1 MSKRIIALLL
11 CALMLIPSLLL
22 TSCSKKDEDDVGA
35 YITMYLTDDIF
46 DFDPANAY
54 YNKDALNV
62 VSLMF
67 DTLFTLNEKGKVKG
81 ALAKD
86 YTIKEDKNRNE
97 YTMEITLNETYWSN
111 GIRISADDVVFAW
124 KRLVKH
130 TNDYAAASL
139 LYDVKNARAVKE
151 GDVSIDDL
159 GVEALAVD
167 LVRIS
172 FEGPIDYDSFLLNLT
187 SIATAPLYEN
197 YVSKNADWAKKPST
211 MVTSG
216 PYKIGKI
223 NYTISDSEKVFDDY
237 AFDETY
243 YLGKKDKNGKVEIP
257 KGTIGSGNYSI
268 ADVNFFYL
276 ERNVYYYRDTERDAI
291 DKSVTNY
298 RILVDCSMTDEE
310 ILEAYQNDQL
320 FYIGDIPL
328 SLRNNSY
335 VKDKAEVS
343 NALSTFV
350 LYMNEEALIDDGG
363 EGSKLF
369 ANATV
374 REALSLAIDRDAIS
388 NAIGFTT
395 AATGLV
401 PPGVFEAGKKARK
414 DFRTVGGELISTS
427 ASMSR
432 ASELLTAEGIDPSD
446 YSFSVKVAA
455 YDDVNVAITEM
466 VVEAWNELG
475 FDVTLEKVQ
484 AIQNNDY
491 LKETESI
498 TPDVCDDLL
507 IESIQ
512 RNKYEVVA
520 FDYNAYSADAWSVL
534 SSFANPFSGMK
545 LNMDDPSNYHLYS
558 HSTGYNSQ
566 TYNDLMEAIY
576 YIPYYASLAENDSE
590 FLGLYD
596 TPEEFSDLYQRIKAV
611 YNQYGITP
619 SKKSSDWTKQKATLL
634 HAAEE
639 LLLEDM
645 PVIPV
650 VFHQNAV
657 MVSKELK
664 SVTATYYIPAYFRKT
679 NLKKYAD
686 YIPVLE
692 NFPNV
697 DWSKLGYVEEE
708 TKK

>member
-1 MSKRIIALLL
+1 MLKRIIALLL
-11 CALMLIPSLLL
+11 CALMLIPFLA
-22 TSCSKKDEDDVGA
+22 SCSKKDENDVGA
-35 YITMYLTDDIF
+35 YITMYLTDDVF

-81 ALAKD
+81 SLAKS
-86 YTIKEDKNRNE
+86 YTIKENPERNE
-97 YTMEITLNETYWSN
+97 YTMEITLNETSWSN
-111 GIRISADDVVFAW
+111 GTRISADDVVFAW

-130 TNDYAAASL
+130 TNSFAAASL
-139 LYDVKNARAVKE
+139 LYDIKNARAVKE

-159 GVEALAVD
+159 GVEALSVD

-172 FEGPIDYDSFLLNLT
+172 FEGPIDYDQFLLNLT
-187 SIATAPLYEN
+187 SVATAPLYEN
-197 YVSKNADWAKKPST
+197 YVTKNADWAKKPST

-223 NYTISDSEKVFDDY
+223 NYKMSE
-237 AFDETY
+237 DETY
-243 YLGKKDKNGKVEIP
+243 YDDYALDDIYAMGVDVDGKKDKYRE
-257 KGTIGSGNYSI
+257 KGDIGSGDFLI
-268 ADVNFFYL
+268 GDVNFFYL

-298 RILVDCSMTDEE
+298 RILVDCSKSDSE
-310 ILEAYQNDQL
+310 ILDDYKNNRL

-328 SLRNNSY
+328 SLRNDSF
-335 VKDKAEVS
+335 VKDKADVS

-350 LYMNEEALIDDGG
+350 LYMNEDALIDDGSKD
-363 EGSKLF
+363 GSKLF
-369 ANATV
+369 ASAEV
-374 REALSLAIDRDAIS
+374 RKALSLAIDRDAIAE
-388 NAIGFTT
+388 AIGFTQ

-401 PPGVFEAGKKARK
+401 PPGVFEAGKKAKK

-427 ASMSR
+427 ASLSK
-432 ASELLTAEGIDPSD
+432 AEEILTAEGIDPSK

-455 YDDVNVAITEM
+455 YDDVNVAIAEQI
-466 VVEAWNELG
+466 VEAWNKLD
-475 FDVTLEKVQ
+475 FNVTLEKVQ
-484 AIQNNDY
+484 AIKNNDY
-491 LKETESI
+491 LKETNSI

-512 RNKYEVVA
+512 RNNYEVVA
-520 FDYNAYSADAWSVL
+520 FDYNAYSVDAWSVL
-534 SSFANPFSGMK
+534 SSFANPFSGMQ
-545 LNMDDPSNYHLYS
+545 LDMSDPSNYHLYN

-566 TYNDLMEAIY
+566 EYNDLMEAIY
-576 YIPYYASLAENDSE
+576 YIPYYANLAENDYE
-590 FLGLYD
+590 FLSLYD
-596 TPEEFSDLYQRIKAV
+596 TPEEFADLYQRIKAV
-611 YNQYGITP
+611 YDEYGITP

-634 HAAEE
+634 HKAEE
-639 LLLEDM
+639 LLLDDM

-650 VFHQNAV
+650 LFHQNAV

-664 SVTATYYIPAYFRKT
+664 GVTATYYVPGYFRKT
-679 NLKKYAD
+679 SLKKYHD

-692 NFPNV
+692 NFPIV
-697 DWSKLGYVEEE
+697 DWDKLGYVEEE

>member
-11 CALMLIPSLLL
+11 CALMLVPFLA
-22 TSCSKKDEDDVGA
+22 SCSKKDEDDVGA
-35 YITMYLTDDIF
+35 YITMYLTDDIY

-54 YNKDALNV
+54 YNKDVLNV

-81 ALAKD
+81 SLAKD
-86 YTIKEDKNRNE
+86 YVIKEDANRGE
-97 YTMEITLNETYWSN
+97 YTMEITLNETCWSN
-111 GIRISADDVVFAW
+111 GTRISADDVVFAW

-130 TNDYAAASL
+130 TNNFAAASL
-139 LYDVKNARAVKE
+139 LYDIKNARAVKE

-159 GVEALAVD
+159 GVEALSVD
-167 LVRIS
+167 LIRIS
-172 FEGPIDYDSFLLNLT
+172 FEGPIDYDQFLLNLT

-197 YVSKNADWAKKPST
+197 YVTKNADWAKKPST

-216 PYKIGKI
+216 AYKIGKI
-223 NYTISDSEKVFDDY
+223 NYKMDENETFFDDY
-237 AFDETY
+237 ALDDIY
-243 YLGKKDKNGKVEIP
+243 ALGVTVDGKTDKNRGKGE
-257 KGTIGSGNYSI
+257 IGSGDYKVGDI
-268 ADVNFFYL
+268 NFFYL

-298 RILVDCSMTDEE
+298 RILVDCTMSDEE
-310 ILEAYQNDQL
+310 ILNAYKEDKI

-328 SLRNNSY
+328 SLRNDSY
-335 VKDKAEVS
+335 VKKNAEVS

-350 LYMNEEALIDDGG
+350 LYMNENAVIDDGG
-363 EGSKLF
+363 KGSKLF

-374 REALSLAIDRDAIS
+374 REALSLAIDRNAIAE
-388 NAIGFTT
+388 AIGFTE

-401 PPGVFEAGKKARK
+401 PPGVFEAGKKAKK

-427 ASMSR
+427 ASLSK
-432 ASELLTAEGIDPSD
+432 AKELLTAEGIDPSK
-446 YSFSVKVAA
+446 YSFSVNVAA
-455 YDDVNVAITEM
+455 YDDVHVAITEK

-475 FDVTLEKVQ
+475 FDVTMKNIPV
-484 AIQNNDY
+484 IQNNDY
-491 LKETESI
+491 LKETNSI

-507 IESIQ
+507 VESIQ
-512 RNKYEVVA
+512 RNTYEVVA
-520 FDYNAYSADAWSVL
+520 FDYNAFSVDAWSVL

-545 LNMDDPSNYHLYS
+545 LNMDDPSNYHLYD

-566 TYNDLMEAIY
+566 AYNDLMEAIY
-576 YIPYYASLAENDSE
+576 YIPYYANLAENDYD

-596 TPEEFSDLYQRIKAV
+596 TQEEFADLFQRIKAV
-611 YNQYGITP
+611 YDEYGIAP
-619 SKKSSDWTKQKATLL
+619 SKKSADWTKQKATLL
-634 HAAEE
+634 HKAEE
-639 LLLEDM
+639 MLMEDM

-657 MVSKELK
+657 LVSNELK
-664 SVTATYYIPAYFRKT
+664 NVTATYYIPAYFRKT
-679 NLKKYAD
+679 SLKSYLD
-686 YIPVLE
+686 YVPVFE

>member
-11 CALMLIPSLLL
+11 CALMLIPCLA
-22 TSCSKKDEDDVGA
+22 SCAKKDEDDVGA
-35 YITMYLTDDIF
+35 YITMYLTDDVF

-81 ALAKD
+81 SLAKD
-86 YTIKEDKNRNE
+86 YTIKEDVARGE
-97 YTMEITLNETYWSN
+97 YTMEIILNETCWSN
-111 GIRISADDVVFAW
+111 GTRISADDVVFAW

-130 TNDYAAASL
+130 TNDFAAASL
-139 LYDVKNARAVKE
+139 LYDIKNARAVKE

-172 FEGPIDYDSFLLNLT
+172 FEGPIDYDQFLLNLT

-216 PYKIGKI
+216 AYKIGKI
-223 NYTISDSEKVFDDY
+223 NYKIDEEKTYFDDN
-237 AFDETY
+237 AFDLIYYGLETDKT
-243 YLGKKDKNGKVEIP
+243 GKRE
-257 KGTIGSGNYSI
+257 KGDIGSGDYLI
-268 ADVNFFYL
+268 GDVNFFYL

-298 RILVDCSMTDEE
+298 RILVDCSMSDEE
-310 ILEAYQNDQL
+310 ILNAYKENKL

-328 SLRNNSY
+328 SLRNDSY

-350 LYMNEEALIDDGG
+350 LYMNENAVIDDGG

-369 ANATV
+369 ANAAV
-374 REALSLAIDRDAIS
+374 REALSLAIDRNAIAE
-388 NAIGFTT
+388 AIGFTS

-401 PPGVFEAGKKARK
+401 PPGVFEAGKKAKK
-414 DFRTVGGELISTS
+414 DFRTVGGELISAS
-427 ASMSR
+427 ASMSK
-432 ASELLTAEGIDPSD
+432 AEELLTAEGIDPTK
-446 YSFSVKVAA
+446 YSFSISVAA
-455 YDDVNVAITEM
+455 YDDVHVAIAEK
-466 VVEAWNELG
+466 VVEAWNKLD
-475 FDVTLEKVQ
+475 FNVTLKKVQ

-491 LKETESI
+491 LKETDSI

-507 IESIQ
+507 VESIQ
-512 RNKYEVVA
+512 RNTYEVVA
-520 FDYNAYSADAWSVL
+520 FDYNAFSVDAWSVL

-545 LNMDDPSNYHLYS
+545 LNMDDPSNYHLYN

-566 TYNDLMEAIY
+566 AYNDLMEAIY
-576 YIPYYASLAENDSE
+576 YIPYYANLAENDYE

-596 TPEEFSDLYQRIKAV
+596 TPEEFSDLYQRVKAV
-611 YNQYGITP
+611 YDEYGITP
-619 SKKSSDWTKQKATLL
+619 SKKSADWTKQKATLL
-634 HAAEE
+634 HKAEE
-639 LLLEDM
+639 MLLDDM

-657 MVSKELK
+657 LVSKELK
-664 SVTATYYIPAYFRKT
+664 NVTATYYIPAYFRKT
-679 NLKKYAD
+679 SLKSYLD
-686 YIPVLE
+686 YVPVFE
-692 NFPNV
+692 SFPNV

>member
-1 MSKRIIALLL
+1 
-11 CALMLIPSLLL
+11 MLIPCLA
-22 TSCSKKDEDDVGA
+22 SCAKKDEDDVGA
-35 YITMYLTDDIF
+35 YITMYLTDDVF

-81 ALAKD
+81 SLAKD
-86 YTIKEDKNRNE
+86 YTIKEDVARGE
-97 YTMEITLNETYWSN
+97 YTMEITLNETCWSN
-111 GIRISADDVVFAW
+111 GTRISADDVVFAW

-130 TNDYAAASL
+130 TNDFAAASL
-139 LYDVKNARAVKE
+139 LYDLKNARAVKE

-167 LVRIS
+167 LIRIS
-172 FEGPIDYDSFLLNLT
+172 FEGPIDYDQFLLNLT

-216 PYKIGKI
+216 AYKIGKI
-223 NYTISDSEKVFDDY
+223 NYKIDEEKTYFDDN
-237 AFDETY
+237 ALDLIY
-243 YLGKKDKNGKVEIP
+243 YGIEIDKTGKRE
-257 KGTIGSGNYSI
+257 KGDIGSGDYLI
-268 ADVNFFYL
+268 GDINFFYL

-298 RILVDCSMTDEE
+298 RILVDCSMSDEE
-310 ILEAYQNDQL
+310 ILNAYKENKL

-328 SLRNNSY
+328 SLRNDSY

-350 LYMNEEALIDDGG
+350 LYMNENAVINDGG

-369 ANATV
+369 ANAAV
-374 REALSLAIDRDAIS
+374 REALSLAIDRNAIAE
-388 NAIGFTT
+388 AIGFTS

-401 PPGVFEAGKKARK
+401 PPGVFEAGKKAKK
-414 DFRTVGGELISTS
+414 DFRTVGGELISAS
-427 ASMSR
+427 ASLSK
-432 ASELLTAEGIDPSD
+432 AEELLTAEGIDPSK
-446 YSFSVKVAA
+446 YSFSISVAA
-455 YDDVNVAITEM
+455 YDDVHVAIAEK
-466 VVEAWNELG
+466 VVEAWSKLDFN
-475 FDVTLEKVQ
+475 VTLKKVQ

-491 LKETESI
+491 LKETDSI

-507 IESIQ
+507 VESIQ
-512 RNKYEVVA
+512 RNTYEVVA
-520 FDYNAYSADAWSVL
+520 FDYNAFSVDAWSVL

-545 LNMDDPSNYHLYS
+545 LNMDDPSNYHLYN

-566 TYNDLMEAIY
+566 AYNDLMEAIY
-576 YIPYYASLAENDSE
+576 YIPYYANLAENDYE

-596 TPEEFSDLYQRIKAV
+596 TPEEFSDVYQRVKAV
-611 YNQYGITP
+611 YDEYGITP
-619 SKKSSDWTKQKATLL
+619 SKKSTDWTKQKATLL
-634 HAAEE
+634 HKAEE
-639 LLLEDM
+639 MLLDDM

-657 MVSKELK
+657 LVSKELK
-664 SVTATYYIPAYFRKT
+664 NVTATYYIPAYFRKT
-679 NLKKYAD
+679 SLKSYLD
-686 YIPVLE
+686 YVPVFE
-692 NFPNV
+692 SFPNV